1 VVSRSCPKLS
11 LKYFGPYTILE
22 KIGTMAYKIQL
33 PASAQIHPVFHVS
46 QLKPF
51 TLDFTPVFLELPS
64 TPQLDLKDL
73 EPGLILDQR
82 LTKKGNRVVTQVLIK
97 WTSLPSSET
106 EYDCRT
112 SIGGRTKLYIDL
124 R

>member
-1 VVSRSCPKLS
+1 
-11 LKYFGPYTILE
+11 
-22 KIGTMAYKIQL
+22 MAYKIQL

-82 LTKKGNRVVTQVLIK
+82 LTKKGNRAVTQVLIK